1 MRVTL
6 LFLATLFLMGCGTTK
21 TYDGPKRSPNELATV
36 EAVRF
41 VKMGMPSRME
51 LLLMTECDGK
61 IIGTEFKGYPKK
73 IDVLPGNTNIK
84 LFYRHNLDK
93 SLWEVANST
102 GAITYNAT
110 EGQSDIDLGE
120 ISFLTRAGHNYKLM
134 FYPAILTK
142 KLCPPELWVIDKET
156 KQVIYGSIPEGV
168 TNPVN
173 IEL

>member
-1 MRVTL
+1 MRL
-6 LFLATLFLMGCGTTK
+6 AFLFLAPLFLMGCGTTK
-21 TYDGPKRSPNELATV
+21 TYDGPKRRPSELATV
-36 EAVRF
+36 EATRY

-51 LLLMTECDGK
+51 LLLMTECNGK
-61 IIGTEFKGYPKK
+61 TIGTEFKGYPKE
-73 IDVLPGNTNIK
+73 IDVLPGQTKIK

-120 ISFLTRAGHNYKLM
+120 IAFYTQAGHNYKLT

-142 KLCPPELWVIDKET
+142 KLCPPALWVIDKET
-156 KQVIYGSIPEGV
+156 KQVIYGSVPQGIKD
-168 TNPVN
+168 PVN